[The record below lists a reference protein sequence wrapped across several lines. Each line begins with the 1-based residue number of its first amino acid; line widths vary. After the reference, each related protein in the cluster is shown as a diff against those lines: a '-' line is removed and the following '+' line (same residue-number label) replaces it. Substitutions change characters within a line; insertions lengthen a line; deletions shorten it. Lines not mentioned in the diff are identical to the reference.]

1 MFSQLKLMFSQKG
14 SITHITKFLEQNEEP
29 SFLHIKGTLLGDGF
43 QRAWSIQIINK
54 MIWFK
59 ARTHNRNTYMLDNK
73 LPYGLTLEKFKSKN
87 LHNTIKKYSHLAKNV
102 EFYNSSWVSG
112 VCLSC

>member
-1 MFSQLKLMFSQKG
+1 
-14 SITHITKFLEQNEEP
+14 
-29 SFLHIKGTLLGDGF
+29 
-43 QRAWSIQIINK
+43 
-54 MIWFK
+54 
-59 ARTHNRNTYMLDNK
+59 MLDKK

-87 LHNTIKKYSHLAKNV
+87 LQNTIKKYSHLAKNV